1 MMKRTTKNSLVAAIS
16 ILAISLVICG
26 FSSVT
31 VRATIQPAVSMWV
44 DPPTVNVTTAGYDIG
59 DRFNVTVWVNTQ
71 VNASYVGIYSWNS
84 KMLFNG
90 SLLNATRVGY
100 TNGTTSN
107 FFYGHGTV
115 AVPSVIQVGSVLFG
129 ESLLGEDI
137 RTPGNGSLYYVEFL
151 ILAAPTGNATLT
163 SLLNISASNNYLLDS
178 DLDEVAPTRYNG
190 VFNFAVA
197 PPDTIS
203 PTISDLTQSPSGS
216 QVPANTTVTVSANVT
231 DNVGGSGVA
240 NATLWYSTDNVT
252 FASGPMVLSL
262 GLWTGTIP
270 GQVNGTTVYY
280 KISASDIAGNTAFND
295 NNSVNY
301 TYYVFPEFTAIFL
314 LMILAALTAAML
326 FCRRKAA
333 KLL

>member
-1 MMKRTTKNSLVAAIS
+1 
-16 ILAISLVICG
+16 
-26 FSSVT
+26 
-31 VRATIQPAVSMWV
+31 
-44 DPPTVNVTTAGYDIG
+44 
-59 DRFNVTVWVNTQ
+59 
-71 VNASYVGIYSWNS
+71 
-84 KMLFNG
+84 
-90 SLLNATRVGY
+90 LNATRVGY
-100 TNGTTSN
+100 TNGTTSS

-115 AVPSVIQVGSVLFG
+115 AVPSVIQVGSILFG

-163 SLLNISASNNYLLDS
+163 SLLDISASNNYLLDS
-178 DLDEVAPTRYNG
+178 NLDEVAPTRYNG

-197 PPDTIS
+197 PPDTIP
-203 PTISDLTQSPSGS
+203 PTISDLTQSPIGS